1 VVDSNVP
8 KESWTGT
15 AEEVEVAAAG
25 RQYVRRGDTIEP
37 LPADGLVEVAPG
49 EVAGWSCNHSQ
60 TETSQLLVASEC
72 MFADLEAEAATM
84 IGAELAAAHNSV
96 VAGAKVLNPHLDR
109 KTECSG
115 VVEAV
120 G

>member
-1 VVDSNVP
+1 M
-8 KESWTGT
+8 
-15 AEEVEVAAAG
+15 
-25 RQYVRRGDTIEP
+25 
-37 LPADGLVEVAPG
+37 LV
-49 EVAGWSCNHSQ
+49 
-60 TETSQLLVASEC
+60 
-72 MFADLEAEAATM
+72 DLEAEAATM

-96 VAGAKVLNPHLDR
+96 VAGAKVLNPHLDW